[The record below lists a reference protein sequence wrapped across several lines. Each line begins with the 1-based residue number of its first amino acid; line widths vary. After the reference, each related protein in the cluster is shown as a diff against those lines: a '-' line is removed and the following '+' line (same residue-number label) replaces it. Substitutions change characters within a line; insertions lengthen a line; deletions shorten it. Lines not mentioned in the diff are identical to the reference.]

1 MPWLLATDVLALS
14 GRNTATFWNQRNPT
28 REKNKNDATNPMMK
42 QLKPEKIQRISCPA
56 FLKFK
61 NLPACY
67 FLLQAWFSS
76 DLTDIF
82 PNDLIHTGPD
92 WFCYP
97 TSLPVRQHFT
107 DSRILIEI
115 TTALVMVISREMG
128 SSDRQPLAGT
138 GRPTTALEVGDTAT
152 RQSAYKYTA

>member
-1 MPWLLATDVLALS
+1 
-14 GRNTATFWNQRNPT
+14 
-28 REKNKNDATNPMMK
+28 MK

-82 PNDLIHTGPD
+82 PNDVMHTGPD

-97 TSLPVRQHFT
+97 TSLSVRQHFT

-138 GRPTTALEVGDTAT
+138 GRPTTVLEVGDTAT
-152 RQSAYKYTA
+152 RQSAYEYTVGSTCFETQPDIALTSWCCFFCKLKHCCHIKWNTLIAVH